1 MKVGIFL
8 FFSIL
13 VMVLAGIWLIF
24 FRTEG
29 VELVLVMISLAVSIF
44 TMLLIFLYNQKHKR
58 RSRE

>member
-44 TMLLIFLYNQKHKR
+44 TMLLIFLNQKHKR

>member
-1 MKVGIFL
+1 MKIGIFL

>member
-13 VMVLAGIWLIF
+13 VIVLAGIWLIF

-44 TMLLIFLYNQKHKR
+44 TMLLIFLNQKHKR